1 MVCQVK
7 DQLAAWPLRS
17 TRECN
22 MKTLFALFVLQ
33 VSAVCCLAS
42 DIGRSFAE
50 IKQRHSGEEVVAFSK
65 ERIIVNSEF
74 IGAPC
79 QIGYSFKNNVVDE
92 MLVAF
97 KISDMGFDKVLDLYS
112 KLIDEE
118 VKAKRY
124 DVDIKL
130 RGVRLTRSFMVSRA
144 VSTDYIIGDGR
155 FDDNHSFNIF
165 ITFLSTNKPEGCLRP
180 VEFRFSIIRA
190 SFEEADGIR
199 NGGAKPRQ

>member
-1 MVCQVK
+1 
-7 DQLAAWPLRS
+7 
-17 TRECN
+17 
-22 MKTLFALFVLQ
+22 MKKLFALFVLQ
-33 VSAVCCLAS
+33 FSVVCCLAN

-50 IKQRHSGEEVVAFSK
+50 IKQRHAGDEIVAFSK

-92 MLVAF
+92 ILVAF
-97 KISDMGFDKVLDLYS
+97 RVSDMGFDKVLGLYS

-130 RGVRLTRSFMVSRA
+130 RGVRLTRSFMVSSA
-144 VSTDYIIGDGR
+144 VSTDYIIGDGK
-155 FDDNHSFNIF
+155 FDDDHSFNIH

-180 VEFRFSIIRA
+180 VEFRFSIIRG
-190 SFEEADGIR
+190 SFEEVDGAGKGKGSNR
-199 NGGAKPRQ
+199 SDR